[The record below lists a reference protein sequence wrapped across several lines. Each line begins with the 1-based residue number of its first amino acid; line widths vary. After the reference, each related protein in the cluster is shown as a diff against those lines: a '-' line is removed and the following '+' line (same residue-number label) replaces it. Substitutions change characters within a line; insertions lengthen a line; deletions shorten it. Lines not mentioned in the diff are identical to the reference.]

1 MLDAAEHSFAQARA
15 GNTVDTR
22 VKTPRIAV
30 AVYNQGTVG
39 GTPDR
44 GAVRT
49 GPTCGSGA
57 KLPELRS

>member
-1 MLDAAEHSFAQARA
+1 MLDAAEHFCAQARA
-15 GNTVDTR
+15 GKTLDTR
-22 VKTPRIAV
+22 VKTPRTAV

-57 KLPELRS
+57 ELPELRS